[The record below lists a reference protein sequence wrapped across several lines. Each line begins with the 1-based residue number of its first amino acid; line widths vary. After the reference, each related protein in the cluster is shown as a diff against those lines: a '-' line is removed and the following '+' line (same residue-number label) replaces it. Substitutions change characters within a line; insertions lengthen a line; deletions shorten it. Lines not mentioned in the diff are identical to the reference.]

1 MRSSDLFTTIAEK
14 SRPTATTHSEIENGT
29 QRADETGRPESRS
42 APRPL
47 PREVKP
53 PRETAP
59 RTSPPG
65 RAMSLVS
72 SLVGPLPACRSD
84 YLYRLPVS
92 ERETARL
99 RALPRSQLAPG
110 TAYRD
115 PTPRRD
121 AIRRRIGF
129 REFEGSRTCGSR
141 RSRTRYTRHAT
152 HGHPPKSAIRSRV
165 RSIVVLVVRGV
176 RV

>member
-14 SRPTATTHSEIENGT
+14 SRPTATTHSRSRTEPSVQT
-29 QRADETGRPESRS
+29 RPQT
-42 APRPL
+42 RPL

-99 RALPRSQLAPG
+99 RALPRAPVPAG
-110 TAYRD
+110 PRYRVSRSDAATRRD
-115 PTPRRD
+115 PAPDRVSGIRGIADMRIPAIANAIHAPRD
-121 AIRRRIGF
+121 
-129 REFEGSRTCGSR
+129 SRS
-141 RSRTRYTRHAT
+141 
-152 HGHPPKSAIRSRV
+152 PPKVGLSAIRSRV